1 MASVTLTSINK
12 RFNDLSAVKD
22 LDLEIRDGE
31 FMALLGP
38 SGCGKTT
45 TLNMIAG
52 LDVPTSGAVKIGDR
66 DVTNLPAMHRDIAM
80 VFQSYALYPHMTVER
95 NMGFALK
102 VRGYQSDEINRR
114 VAKAAEMLSLGDYLK
129 RHPRQL
135 SGGQRQRVALGRAL
149 VRDPQVFLLDEPLSN
164 LDAVLRVQTRAE
176 LSSLFKN
183 LATTAVYVTH
193 DQSEAMTMS
202 DRIAVF
208 SHGQLQQVGEPLEI
222 YRAPANRFVA
232 SFVGSPPM
240 NFIETILTGDGKLAA
255 GDLRLCAPPALQG
268 LRPGE
273 KVTLGIRPED
283 VKFVSGGLLAIAEIV
298 EHLGSLQIVYLTL
311 SGQRIVAQVVEGS
324 QIRRGDSLHVHIE
337 PAKLY
342 LFSSET
348 GKAIYTPGRDGHD
361 LPSYLEISK

>member
-1 MASVTLTSINK
+1 MASVTLTSVGK
-12 RFNDLSAVKD
+12 KFGDVSAVRD
-22 LDLEIRDGE
+22 LDLAIRDGE

-52 LDVPTSGAVKIGDR
+52 LELPTGGTIRIGER
-66 DVTNLPAMHRDIAM
+66 DVSQLPAMHRDIAM
-80 VFQSYALYPHMTVER
+80 VFQSYALYPHMTVAR

-102 VRGYQSDEINRR
+102 VRGYDKAEIDRR
-114 VAKAAEMLSLGDYLK
+114 VARAAEMLALGPYLD

-176 LSSLFKN
+176 LSRLFKT

-193 DQSEAMTMS
+193 DQAEAMTMA

-208 SHGQLQQVGEPLEI
+208 SAGQLQQVGEPLDI
-222 YRAPANRFVA
+222 YRAPANKFVA
-232 SFVGSPPM
+232 SFVGNPPM
-240 NFIETILTGDGKLAA
+240 SFLDGQWTDGGEIACGA
-255 GDLRLCAPPALQG
+255 LRLAGPARVAG
-268 LRPGE
+268 LRPGDTIT
-273 KVTLGIRPED
+273 VGLRPED
-283 VKFVSGGLLAIAEIV
+283 IELGGEGIEAVADVV
-298 EHLGSLQIVYLTL
+298 EHLGSLQIVYL
-311 SGQRIVAQVVEGS
+311 SVGGQQLVVQTAEGRTH
-324 QIRRGDSLHVHIE
+324 RRGDRLRARVD

-342 LFSSET
+342 LFSPET
-348 GKAIYTPGRDGHD
+348 GAAIYAPGRLGY
-361 LPSYLEISK
+361 STQSNLETAP